1 TAHSAKIHDTCIG
14 RTQCVRA
21 RPTDASETVPW
32 DGRKANQ
39 IAPAPRT
46 EDCVGR
52 KRCESARPTDLPSV
66 RVYPGSETTRSMGSA
81 YR

>member
-1 TAHSAKIHDTCIG
+1 MAHPAKIHDTCIG
-14 RTQCVRA
+14 RTQRVRA
-21 RPTDASETVPW
+21 RPTDALETIPW

-39 IAPAPRT
+39 TAPAPRT

-52 KRCESARPTDLPSV
+52 KRCESARPTDPLSA

-81 YR
+81 HQ